1 MENEIIDSKKS
12 DKSSGQQCRVSEGDF
27 DRRAWS
33 IGEIKKLEIA
43 IHSYPSKKSLGR
55 LSTFAS

>member
-1 MENEIIDSKKS
+1 MENEIIDSKNS

-33 IGEIKKLEIA
+33 IGEIKA
-43 IHSYPSKKSLGR
+43 
-55 LSTFAS
+55 